1 MHEAP
6 LTQEIIDHGLVESES
21 QTHGVSNQLARHPY
35 LVGGALLAGTGI
47 AFAAVKLAQKG
58 ELERRGDAHK
68 NRSEPGSAAK
78 VIGSEKMF
86 AA

>member
-6 LTQEIIDHGLVESES
+6 LTQEVIDHGLAESES
-21 QTHGVSNQLARHPY
+21 QTDGVSHQLTRHPY

-58 ELERRGDAHK
+58 EVEKRGDTHRY
-68 NRSEPGSAAK
+68 RSDGH
-78 VIGSEKMF
+78 
-86 AA
+86 

>member
-6 LTQEIIDHGLVESES
+6 LTQEVIDHGWLKSE
-21 QTHGVSNQLARHPY
+21 TKMHGVSNQLTRHPY

-58 ELERRGDAHK
+58 ELERKGDAHK
-68 NRSEPGSAAK
+68 NRSDGH
-78 VIGSEKMF
+78 
-86 AA
+86 